1 MSSGR
6 FKARLADAA
15 TYLILSVACVW
26 ALFPLYMVITTS
38 FKVQS
43 EAFSLPPKLFSFATT
58 FEHYARVFTEGRF
71 LSYYLNSAI
80 VGIAS
85 VAVGLL
91 VGAPAAYTLARF
103 PFRGRRAISWLLL
116 SPRAMPPIVLLLP
129 FFVMWSELGLMD
141 SKIGLTLV
149 YLQLNL
155 AVGVWMLR
163 EFFSDIP
170 IEIEEAALVDGC
182 SRTHAFL
189 RVVLPLAA
197 PGLAATAILLLIF
210 SWNEFLFAFALTSQ
224 HARTAPVTVFS
235 FVQVEEVL
243 WGQLH
248 AAGTL
253 IVLPVVL
260 FALLIQRHLV
270 RGLTA
275 GALR

>member
-103 PFRGRRAISWLLL
+103 R
-116 SPRAMPPIVLLLP
+116 
-129 FFVMWSELGLMD
+129 FVGDARS
-141 SKIGLTLV
+141 
-149 YLQLNL
+149 
-155 AVGVWMLR
+155 VG
-163 EFFSDIP
+163 S
-170 IEIEEAALVDGC
+170 C
-182 SRTHAFL
+182 
-189 RVVLPLAA
+189 
-197 PGLAATAILLLIF
+197 
-210 SWNEFLFAFALTSQ
+210 
-224 HARTAPVTVFS
+224 
-235 FVQVEEVL
+235 
-243 WGQLH
+243 
-248 AAGTL
+248 
-253 IVLPVVL
+253 
-260 FALLIQRHLV
+260 
-270 RGLTA
+270 
-275 GALR
+275 